1 VQVYGPQLPQKLC
14 EVLTSGIPVT
24 INSDDPAYFGAY
36 LNSNYEYIASISHLG
51 ADDLAQLARNSFTAS
66 FISEDEKA
74 AAHQQVDAVLEA
86 WKAEQQQQQQQ
97 QKQQQQ
103 QQQKKKQMLAS
114 R

>member
-1 VQVYGPQLPQKLC
+1 MHVVSCVQVYGPQLPQKLC
-14 EVLTSGIPVT
+14 EVVTSGIPVT

-66 FISEDEKA
+66 FIPEEEKA
-74 AAHQQVDAVLEA
+74 AALLQVDAVLDA

-97 QKQQQQ
+97 
-103 QQQKKKQMLAS
+103 MLAS